1 MPLNAYPAD
10 LWNSSANFWDKN
22 IAEQY
27 IIAYEFNSGLSHT
40 IQDMLPQVSFEKAV
54 CLCGLLECRTNDEL
68 RL

>member
-1 MPLNAYPAD
+1 MPLNAYPVD

-27 IIAYEFNSGLSHT
+27 IIAYELNSGLSHT

-54 CLCGLLECRTNDEL
+54 C
-68 RL
+68 

>member
-22 IAEQY
+22 IAKQY

-54 CLCGLLECRTNDEL
+54 CLCGLFECRTNDEL